1 MNKRQRRR
9 AKRRREKRQRIRHS
23 NEPTENRG
31 DTTAPRLLDA
41 DQDNTFGKTVKA
53 TGLKPERPHALT
65 ITLTA
70 IGLIIAAI
78 ALYWNIAVPDIR
90 YVSSLAPE
98 TMAVVESKVDAA
110 GNFVH
115 SVRMRPTFTN
125 YSLKPGFIDKAEF
138 APQTIS
144 TLPDM
149 KITGIDKTF
158 IFWHQKKQI
167 EITFLMTI
175 PTDPLN
181 HLNTTR
187 ELGIDQVL
195 STYDNTG
202 RKIDL
207 STNGLFGRIRFN
219 FKEIA
224 DIHLK

>member
-1 MNKRQRRR
+1 MNKRQRKR
-9 AKRRREKRQRIRHS
+9 AKKRREKNQRIRQT
-23 NEPTENRG
+23 NGPTERRV
-31 DTTAPRLLDA
+31 DSTAPGLVETK
-41 DQDNTFGKTVKA
+41 QDDTFGKTVKPIP
-53 TGLKPERPHALT
+53 LRPQRPHALT

-70 IGLIIAAI
+70 IGLIIAAT

-90 YVSSLAPE
+90 YVSSSSPE
-98 TMAVVESKVDAA
+98 TMTVVESKVDAA

-144 TLPDM
+144 TLPDI

-175 PTDPLN
+175 PTDPIN

-195 STYDNTG
+195 FTYDNTG
-202 RKIDL
+202 RKINL

-224 DIHLK
+224 DIRLK